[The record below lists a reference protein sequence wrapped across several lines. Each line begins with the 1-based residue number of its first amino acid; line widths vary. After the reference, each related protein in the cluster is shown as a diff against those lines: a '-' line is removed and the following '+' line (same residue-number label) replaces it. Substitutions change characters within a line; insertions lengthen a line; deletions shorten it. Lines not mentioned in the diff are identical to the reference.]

1 MQAQSMALRVNEKP
15 SASEAMQ
22 LLQKPSEGE
31 DTFSEP
37 LKRSSC
43 SYEDG
48 CERFRVRERRFQQQY
63 ANLYFMRLSRM
74 RGMVEATA
82 RNKWGKSLNNA
93 CTGNFILGELRQKPA
108 IWTVVYDDHLPVSSA
123 GPHCPIRTIPELHNN
138 RGEKCCVI
146 GTLFKKME
154 LQPSIL
160 KELSVKVGHLIGY
173 IKECPSD
180 FIERPRMMS
189 WT

>member
-1 MQAQSMALRVNEKP
+1 MHVCSMAVRIDGQQ

-31 DTFSEP
+31 DTFSKP

-63 ANLYFMRLSRM
+63 ASLYFMRISRM

-82 RNKWGKSLNNA
+82 FNKWGK
-93 CTGNFILGELRQKPA
+93 
-108 IWTVVYDDHLPVSSA
+108 
-123 GPHCPIRTIPELHNN
+123 
-138 RGEKCCVI
+138 
-146 GTLFKKME
+146 
-154 LQPSIL
+154 
-160 KELSVKVGHLIGY
+160 
-173 IKECPSD
+173 
-180 FIERPRMMS
+180 
-189 WT
+189 